1 MSSTLLFIADND
13 YKADSEGELS
23 YSKNDEIKI
32 INNES
37 EWWYGEHVKTGK
49 LIYRFSFL
57 APFYTCFILHMLCM
71 LLLYVLLM
79 LHVLLLLL
87 FYTST
92 CIY

>member
-49 LIYRFSFL
+49 FAYLIS
-57 APFYTCFILHMLCM
+57 I
-71 LLLYVLLM
+71 
-79 LHVLLLLL
+79 
-87 FYTST
+87 
-92 CIY
+92 